1 MQNNMVIMKLCSR
14 GAAAVLGT
22 LLAAGA
28 MSSCSDSGRDYS
40 DSEVIRIEKEAL
52 KTVESYEL
60 YDTYKSVEIIPL
72 ETTSESLFAGV
83 SQAIVDGDDIYV
95 LAEMSALSSDA
106 KVMQFKKDGSFVR
119 QIGTIGDGPG
129 EYLRIN
135 QIVLSN
141 DTLFAFDDWNR
152 CIHAY
157 EASTGKYLI
166 SSAKNGYDAMIA
178 ISSVIRNPIRNNFLF
193 TGNVIFGDDRFSLA
207 EGNPLTGAF
216 NILLPPRF
224 SVNGWISFNYGNTT
238 LCDLDGRNAV
248 AIMPL
253 DNTVYRIDY
262 ATGEATPFC
271 ELFPE
276 EKMPEF
282 KPMEDYEV
290 AKKAAEDAN
299 IVWPVKVFATKD
311 YLTVSRV
318 FGSVVW
324 NIGTSEGYFTGNGW
338 PMDGEASEF
347 PFLPIDVVGTIAETN
362 TFICEYTA
370 ENFMDY
376 YKAMPEKRPYK
387 VTAHNISQV
396 TDDSNPVLV
405 LYTLK

>member
-52 KTVESYEL
+52 KTVESYDL

-83 SQAIVDGDDIYV
+83 EQAVVNGDDIYV
-95 LAEMSALSSDA
+95 LAEMSKLSLDA

-119 QIGTIGDGPG
+119 QIGTIGEGPG
-129 EYLRIN
+129 EYLSIA
-135 QIVLSN
+135 QIVLAN
-141 DTLFAFDDWNR
+141 DTLFAFDEYNS
-152 CIHAY
+152 CVHAY
-157 EASTGKYLI
+157 EAATGRYLT
-166 SSAKNGYDAMIA
+166 SSPQEKFDAMIA
-178 ISSVIRNPIRNNFLF
+178 MSSVIKNPLRNNFLF
-193 TGNVIFGDDRFSLA
+193 TGKVIFGDDRFSLA
-207 EGNPLTGAF
+207 EGNPMTGEF
-216 NILLPPRF
+216 NILMPPRF
-224 SVNGWISFNYGNTT
+224 SVDGWISFNYGTT
-238 LCDLDGRNAV
+238 TICDLDGRNAV
-248 AIMPL
+248 AILPL
-253 DNTVYRIDY
+253 DNTVYRVDY

-271 ELFPE
+271 ELITE
-276 EKMPEF
+276 KKMPEF
-282 KPMEDYEV
+282 KPMENYEV
-290 AKKAAEDAN
+290 ARKASQEAQ
-299 IVWPVKVFATKD
+299 ILWPTAIFATKD
-311 YLTVSRV
+311 YLIVNRV
-318 FGSVVW
+318 LGSVVW
-324 NIGTSEGYFTGNGW
+324 NIGTSEGYFTPNGW
-338 PMDGEASEF
+338 KEDGMTEF
-347 PFLPIDVVGTIAETN
+347 PFLPSNIVGTLAKTN
-362 TFICEYTA
+362 TFICEYEA